1 MADPPWP
8 FAEASFG
15 GKQRS
20 VTATMEQGGG
30 YAAGAAS
37 GRPAPSRRTL
47 MLIVVPL
54 VALVVAANVGDAL
67 LPHLIPEH
75 PLVFI
80 MLNARNRNLALAT
93 NLLDPVSYYV
103 VGTVRLLVSDP
114 LFYLLGYFY
123 GDAGV
128 RWMERQAPTYGAL
141 LRKVEGWFGRA
152 AYPLVAIAPNNF
164 ICRFAGAAGMSI
176 PTFFALNLGGTI
188 VRLAVIRA
196 LGDVFAGPINEIL
209 DFIKHYRWPLFAV
222 TLSMVAISVLT
233 ERRRGTSELQ
243 SLTHLE
249 DELQEAEEE
258 LEAEHERDELVD
270 AALTVQV
277 PEATAATVA
286 ADALLAATPT
296 LPREEAR
303 ASRRAMLAL
312 AALVDATVGA
322 GWRATR

>member
-1 MADPPWP
+1 
-8 FAEASFG
+8 
-15 GKQRS
+15 
-20 VTATMEQGGG
+20 MEQGGEAVG
-30 YAAGAAS
+30 DAASGRGPGAAH
-37 GRPAPSRRTL
+37 GRPAPSRLTL

-54 VALVVAANVGDAL
+54 VVLVIAANAGDAL

-103 VGTVRLLVSDP
+103 VGTLRLLVSDP

-141 LRKVEGWFGRA
+141 LRKVEGWFGKA

-164 ICRFAGAAGMSI
+164 ICLFAGAAGMSV

-188 VRLAVIRA
+188 VRLAIIRA
-196 LGDVFAGPINEIL
+196 LGDVFAGPINDIL
-209 DFIKHYRWPLFAV
+209 HFIKHYRWPLFAL

-249 DELQEAEEE
+249 DELQEAEDE
-258 LEAEHERDELVD
+258 LEAEREEDELVD
-270 AALTVQV
+270 AAMAASVS
-277 PEATAATVA
+277 AGTAAA
-286 ADALLAATPT
+286 ADALLAAAPA
-296 LPREEAR
+296 LPREDAR
-303 ASRRAMLAL
+303 SSRRAMLAL